1 MPLKAGDA
9 LRRLRTPSRLVQ
21 LAELAQLAR
30 LDELGERPDVWAE
43 MNTVMAG
50 AIQKKATQGGK
61 RGVMVLRDPAAGS

>member
-1 MPLKAGDA
+1 
-9 LRRLRTPSRLVQ
+9 
-21 LAELAQLAR
+21 
-30 LDELGERPDVWAE
+30 